1 MTWLL
6 VALVTYAGS
15 PTPDLKIHGG
25 LKFQSF
31 QECNRHRSAYE
42 EALTKEL
49 KRVFPKVETSTIR
62 CFDNESIDKMRKYL
76 YGGDN

>member
-15 PTPDLKIHGG
+15 TTPDLKIHAGHI
-25 LKFQSF
+25 FESF

-42 EALTKEL
+42 EELTKEL

-62 CFDNESIDKMRKYL
+62 CFDNESIKTMREQL
-76 YGGDN
+76 YGVK